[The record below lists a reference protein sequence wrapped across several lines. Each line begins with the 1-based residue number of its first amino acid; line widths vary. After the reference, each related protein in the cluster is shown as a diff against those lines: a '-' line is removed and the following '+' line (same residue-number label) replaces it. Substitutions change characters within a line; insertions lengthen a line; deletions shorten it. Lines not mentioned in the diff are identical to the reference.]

1 MERGYK
7 EQFEG
12 FASENTAESELQ
24 WKADTKSSLR
34 DLLVKVLLNLSY
46 NGMFDELVY

>member
-12 FASENTAESELQ
+12 FAGESTAESELQ
-24 WKADTKSSLR
+24 WKGDTKSSLR
-34 DLLVKVLLNLSY
+34 GLLVKILLNLSY
-46 NGMFDELVY
+46 SGKRIQRAV

>member
-1 MERGYK
+1 MESGYK

-12 FASENTAESELQ
+12 FAGESTAESELQ
-24 WKADTKSSLR
+24 WKGDTMSSLR
-34 DLLVKVLLNLSY
+34 DLLVKVPLNLSY